1 MRRVSL
7 KQLIRHVNVEPL
19 EAAGHYLGH
28 SVNLGWGR
36 VYGGQTMA
44 QGLAAAQQAA
54 GPGRSV
60 HHFGCHF
67 LRGGDTKLPIHFETN
82 ELTKGRSFSTVHVRA
97 LQDDTPI
104 LAMTASF
111 QVPEDGLEHQPSGG
125 LLAEWGRPDDLKS
138 LSELVKPHLEKIP
151 ERMRTMYSEEGTPL
165 DLRPAGELVLP
176 WDPAQREPRKAVVRA
191 RGPAARAPRNGRGGA
206 PRRRGAALSPR
217 LLRTAAA
224 EAAEAPLLL
233 LIHASLLT
241 RRPTAPVPFRVI
253 S

>member
-82 ELTKGRSFSTVHVRA
+82 ELTKGRSFSAVHVRA

-191 RGPAARAPRNGRGGA
+191 RGPAARTPRNGRGGA
-206 PRRRGAALSPR
+206 APRSRR
-217 LLRTAAA
+217 
-224 EAAEAPLLL
+224 
-233 LIHASLLT
+233 ASS
-241 RRPTAPVPFRVI
+241 AQQQQQQQQQKHH
-253 S
+253 SSS